1 MKGINKFFYRVD
13 LLKKLVLF
21 VSLPI
26 LLACMILP
34 VGYLLFLFLPIS
46 ILGIVIGLLPLRIPS
61 QDEILKEVSENH
73 KQYRSQVCRSQGIKT
88 EENIIS
94 LEGFSAE
101 KAYLCRSVGSQLIYP
116 VCRTMLYYHKEGAST
131 IFLKDTPIMA
141 GALNQVTEKV
151 IALEDTSRP
160 IVVQIQELSSKKKLV
175 TFQFDRETVS
185 IFVRDEF
192 KIKDFIQGM
201 RENVQQIQKN
211 GAEK

>member
-1 MKGINKFFYRVD
+1 M
-13 LLKKLVLF
+13 
-21 VSLPI
+21 
-26 LLACMILP
+26 
-34 VGYLLFLFLPIS
+34 
-46 ILGIVIGLLPLRIPS
+46 
-61 QDEILKEVSENH
+61 
-73 KQYRSQVCRSQGIKT
+73 T
-88 EENIIS
+88 
-94 LEGFSAE
+94 
-101 KAYLCRSVGSQLIYP
+101 
-116 VCRTMLYYHKEGAST
+116 
-131 IFLKDTPIMA
+131 

-160 IVVQIQELSSKKKLV
+160 IVVQIQELSLKKKLV

>member
-1 MKGINKFFYRVD
+1 M
-13 LLKKLVLF
+13 
-21 VSLPI
+21 
-26 LLACMILP
+26 
-34 VGYLLFLFLPIS
+34 
-46 ILGIVIGLLPLRIPS
+46 
-61 QDEILKEVSENH
+61 
-73 KQYRSQVCRSQGIKT
+73 T
-88 EENIIS
+88 
-94 LEGFSAE
+94 
-101 KAYLCRSVGSQLIYP
+101 
-116 VCRTMLYYHKEGAST
+116 
-131 IFLKDTPIMA
+131 

-192 KIKDFIQGM
+192 KIKDFIQSM